1 MPTELW
7 SEDPRRTLRAG
18 PDFHLAALDRAS
30 TPGWAH
36 GKLAAKSAMKVRGE
50 LLSELQE
57 RLYAH
62 GRSDGTRRLLI
73 VVQGIDTAGKGGIA
87 RHVMG
92 MVDPQGVSMASFGP
106 PTPEE
111 LRHHY
116 LWRIRRALPKPG
128 RIGLFDRSHYEDV
141 LVVRVEDLVEE
152 VVWRKRYAE
161 INRFEK
167 GLVDDHTVVV
177 KLALMVS
184 YDEQGKRL
192 MERIDRPDKRWKFS
206 TNDVEARLKW
216 DAYQEAYDDVFR
228 LTSTSHAPWYVI
240 PADKK
245 WYTRLAATEIITREL
260 VDMDL
265 RWPRPRWRPE
275 VQRRRLAE
283 TMSPRSLAE
292 SVADTH
298 TVVMKAIEES
308 SEVREEAFALRTAHH
323 GDEAL
328 ARARDALLA
337 KRESLLADLDRTLAN
352 KRELLAAVDPGLL
365 PPTDGAQAE
374 STAGSTAESD
384 TTPEKAPATRKSKPP
399 KRKKDRATGGDGKGR
414 KARDRKGSRKRRK

>member
-7 SEDPRRTLRAG
+7 SEDPRSALLVG
-18 PDFHLAALDRAS
+18 PDFALPSFDRAA

-36 GKLAAKSAMKVRGE
+36 GKRAAKQAMRTRGE

-62 GRSDGTRRLLI
+62 GRSDGTRRVLV

-92 MVDPQGVSMASFGP
+92 LVDPQGVAMTSFGP

-116 LWRIRRALPKPG
+116 LWRIRRALPRAG

-141 LVVRVEDLVEE
+141 LVVRVENLVDDEM
-152 VVWRKRYAE
+152 WRKRYDE

-167 GLVDDHTVVV
+167 SLVDDGVVV
-177 KLALMVS
+177 IKLALMVS

-192 MERIDRPDKRWKFS
+192 MERIDRPDKRWKYNAS
-206 TNDVEARLKW
+206 DVEARLKW

-228 LTSTSHAPWYVI
+228 LTSTAHAPWYVL
-240 PADKK
+240 PADNK
-245 WYTRLAATEIITREL
+245 WYARLAATEILTREL

-275 VQRRRLAE
+275 VQRRRLAA
-283 TMSPRSLAE
+283 TMSPTSLAE
-292 SVADTH
+292 SVAATEAI
-298 TVVMKAIEES
+298 VMDAIEKS
-308 SEVREEAFALRTAHH
+308 SEVRQEAFELRTSRHDA
-323 GDEAL
+323 ESL
-328 ARARDALLA
+328 ARARDALVA
-337 KRESLLADLDRTLAN
+337 KREALLADLERTMAN
-352 KRELLAAVDPGLL
+352 KRELLAAVDPALF
-365 PPTDGAQAE
+365 PPQEAGPVAVPGTESPVTPDG
-374 STAGSTAESD
+374 S
-384 TTPEKAPATRKSKPP
+384 PAATEPP
-399 KRKKDRATGGDGKGR
+399 RAKDRGKGKGSGKAK
-414 KARDRKGSRKRRK
+414 KARGKGGKQRKR